1 MKIIVLLTIDVLILV
16 LTFKF
21 SPILCVIFNGLVGFG
36 IGAFSVALLSRRAVS
51 DELGADLFHILD
63 KKVKEGEDKE
73 EEN

>member
-36 IGAFSVALLSRRAVS
+36 IGAFSAILLSRRAVS
-51 DELGADLFHILD
+51 DKLGVDLFHILD
-63 KKVKEGEDKE
+63 KVKKE
-73 EEN
+73 EEEN